1 MIFFR
6 NLNLF
11 LCAICAGFVLAVDV
25 NLDIKPTLKNQKI
38 QKEIIKKLKE
48 DHFFKVNNIEDIN
61 NIFQEKLIESLDP
74 SKVYFTK
81 LEFEQYK
88 NNPNDDIFDLNKSFK
103 ILNGYF
109 NRLIEATSYQIDILK
124 DFDFDFAKSEYMDV
138 YPDDNEWKS
147 SFTEL
152 RKEWFLLAKNDLLN
166 EILDE
171 DIPDETDSRQ
181 TIIDRYERRIRRITQ
196 RNNEDYFSII
206 MNNFTSQF
214 DPHSAYLSP
223 KSAEDFDMQMS
234 LSLEGIGAL
243 LGIEDDYAKVVSLVP
258 GGPAAKSNQL
268 SPDDRIVS
276 IRQAYEEKSTD
287 VVGWRIDEIVRLIR
301 GDAGTEVELE
311 IMPSKTLESSD
322 RKFVTLVREE
332 VQLEEQAAKS
342 KIINIDSESRNYKV
356 GIIEL
361 PAFYIDFNA
370 WRERDPN
377 FRSSSRDVEDIL
389 KSFNED
395 NIDAVLV
402 DLRGNSGGSL
412 YEANKLTGLF
422 VASGATVQVKESS
435 GNIRPWGD
443 GRARQIWKKPVA
455 VLVDR
460 YSASASEI
468 FAGAIQDYKRGIVIG
483 HRTFGKG
490 TVQRLDDLSA
500 GQIKIT
506 ESKFYRVSG
515 SSTQEKGIEPDI
527 VLPSTWDIEETGE
540 SSLDESLPWDTIRPI
555 RHRIYNLNDFAIQR
569 ASENHIDRLS
579 SDPNL
584 QYILKIRQKYDQRK
598 NKKELSLNIDERRND
613 KLDRRSWIL
622 NAENSRRSLLNI
634 DTFDT
639 YDDLESFREDIDSD
653 EISLE
658 NDFLLNESKNI
669 MVDYLKFSSQLIAIN
684 QNQ

>member
-11 LCAICAGFVLAVDV
+11 LCAIYAGFVLAVEV

-38 QKEIIKKLKE
+38 QKEIIKKVKE

-61 NIFQEKLIESLDP
+61 NIFHEKLIESLDP

-81 LEFEQYK
+81 LEFEKYR
-88 NNPNDDIFDLNKSFK
+88 NNLNDEIFDLNKSFK
-103 ILNGYF
+103 ILNKYF
-109 NRLIEATSYQIDILK
+109 NRLIEATSYQIEILE
-124 DFDFDFAKSEYMDV
+124 DFNFDFSKSEYMDI
-138 YPDDNEWKS
+138 YSDDNEWKS
-147 SFTEL
+147 SFAEL

-171 DIPDETDSRQ
+171 DLSDEADIKQ

-196 RNNEDYFSII
+196 RTNEDYFSII

-287 VVGWRIDEIVRLIR
+287 VVGWRIDEIVKLIR

-311 IMPSKTLESSD
+311 IMPSKSLESSE
-322 RKFVTLVREE
+322 RKFVTLIREE

-342 KIINIDSESRNYKV
+342 KIINIDSEPRNYRV

-395 NIDAVLV
+395 NVDAVLL

-443 GRARQIWKKPVA
+443 GRAKQIWKKPIG

-515 SSTQEKGIEPDI
+515 SSTQAKGIEPDI

-555 RHRIYNLNDFAIQR
+555 RHRIYNLNDLAIQR
-569 ASENHIDRLS
+569 ASENHVNRLS
-579 SDPNL
+579 YDPNM

-598 NKKELSLNIDERRND
+598 NKKVLSLNINDRKDD

-622 NAENSRRSLLNI
+622 NAENSRRSLLSI

-639 YDDLESFREDIDSD
+639 YDDLEAYREDINSD

-669 MVDYLKFSSQLIAIN
+669 IVDYLKFNSQLIAAN
-684 QNQ
+684 QN

>member
-11 LCAICAGFVLAVDV
+11 LCAVCAGFVLAVDV

-61 NIFQEKLIESLDP
+61 NIFHEKLIESLDP

-81 LEFEQYK
+81 LELEQYG
-88 NNPNDDIFDLNKSFK
+88 NNLNDESFDLNNSFR
-103 ILNGYF
+103 ILNKYF
-109 NRLIEATSYQIDILK
+109 NRLVEATSYQIEILK
-124 DFDFDFAKSEYMDV
+124 DFKFDFSKSEYMDI
-138 YPDDNEWKS
+138 YSDDNEWKS

-166 EILDE
+166 ELLDE
-171 DIPDETDSRQ
+171 DLSDETDSKQ
-181 TIIDRYERRIRRITQ
+181 IIIDRYERRIRRITQ
-196 RNNEDYFSII
+196 RTNEDYFSII

-287 VVGWRIDEIVRLIR
+287 VVGWRIDEIVKLIR

-311 IMPSKTLESSD
+311 IMPSKSLETSE

-342 KIINIDSESRNYKV
+342 KIISIDSESSNYKV

-377 FRSSSRDVEDIL
+377 FRSSSRDVENIL
-389 KSFNED
+389 RSFNKD
-395 NIDAVLV
+395 SVDAVLV

-443 GRARQIWKKPVA
+443 GRAKQIWKKPVG

-515 SSTQEKGIEPDI
+515 SSTQAKGIEPDI

-569 ASENHIDRLS
+569 ASENHTDRLS
-579 SDPNL
+579 SDPNM
-584 QYILKIRQKYDQRK
+584 QYILKVRQKYDQRK
-598 NKKELSLNIDERRND
+598 NKKELSLNIYERKND

-622 NAENSRRSLLNI
+622 NAENARRNLLNF

-639 YDDLESFREDIDSD
+639 YDDLEKFREGIDTD

-669 MVDYLKFSSQLIAIN
+669 IVDYLKFSSQLIAVN
-684 QNQ
+684 

>member
-11 LCAICAGFVLAVDV
+11 LCVIYAGLILASDV
-25 NLDIKPTLKNQKI
+25 NLDIKPTLENRKI
-38 QKEIIKKLKE
+38 QKEIIKKVKE

-61 NIFQEKLIESLDP
+61 NIFQQKLIESLDP

-81 LEFEQYK
+81 LEFEQYG
-88 NNPNDDIFDLNKSFK
+88 NNLNDESFDLNNSFR
-103 ILNGYF
+103 ILNKYF
-109 NRLIEATSYQIDILK
+109 NRLIEATLYQIEILK
-124 DFDFDFAKSEYMDV
+124 DFNFDFSKSEYIDI

-147 SFTEL
+147 SFAEL

-171 DIPDETDSRQ
+171 DLSNKTDGRQ
-181 TIIDRYERRIRRITQ
+181 TIVDRYERRIRRITQ
-196 RNNEDYFSII
+196 RTNEDYFSII

-287 VVGWRIDEIVRLIR
+287 VVGWRIDEIVKLIR

-311 IMPSKTLESSD
+311 IMPSKSLESSE

-342 KIINIDSESRNYKV
+342 KIISIDSESRNYRV

-377 FRSSSRDVEDIL
+377 FRSSSRDVENIL
-389 KSFNED
+389 RSFNKD
-395 NIDAVLV
+395 NVDAVLV

-443 GRARQIWKKPVA
+443 GRAKQIWKKPVG

-515 SSTQEKGIEPDI
+515 SSTQAKGIEPDI

-569 ASENHIDRLS
+569 ANDNHLERLS
-579 SDPNL
+579 SDPNM

-598 NKKELSLNIDERRND
+598 NRKQLSLNIDERKKD
-613 KLDRRSWIL
+613 KLDRRLWIL
-622 NAENSRRSLLNI
+622 NTENSRRNLLNI
-634 DTFDT
+634 DTFST
-639 YDDLESFREDIDSD
+639 YDDLEAFREDIDSG

-669 MVDYLKFSSQLIAIN
+669 IIDYLKFSSPLIAAN
-684 QNQ
+684 QN

>member
-11 LCAICAGFVLAVDV
+11 LCAIYAGFLLAVDV
-25 NLDIKPTLKNQKI
+25 NLEIKPTLKNHKI

-61 NIFQEKLIESLDP
+61 NIFHEKLIESLDP

-81 LEFEQYK
+81 LEFEQYG
-88 NNPNDDIFDLNKSFK
+88 NNLNDQGFDLNNSFR
-103 ILNGYF
+103 ILNKYF
-109 NRLIEATSYQIDILK
+109 NRLVEATSYQIEILK
-124 DFDFDFAKSEYMDV
+124 DFNFDFSKSEYMDI
-138 YPDDNEWKS
+138 YSDDNEWKS

-171 DIPDETDSRQ
+171 DLSDETDTKQ
-181 TIIDRYERRIRRITQ
+181 IIIDRYERRIRRITQ
-196 RNNEDYFSII
+196 RTNEDYFSII

-311 IMPSKTLESSD
+311 ILPSKTLESTE

-342 KIINIDSESRNYKV
+342 KIINVDSQPRNYRV

-395 NIDAVLV
+395 NVDAVLV

-443 GRARQIWKKPVA
+443 GRAKQIWKKPVG

-515 SSTQEKGIEPDI
+515 SSTQAKGIEPDI

-569 ASENHIDRLS
+569 ASENHIVRLS
-579 SDPNL
+579 NDPNM
-584 QYILKIRQKYDQRK
+584 QYILKVRQKYDKRK
-598 NKKELSLNIDERRND
+598 NKKELSLNINERKND
-613 KLDRRSWIL
+613 RLDRRSWIL
-622 NAENSRRSLLNI
+622 NAENVRRSLLNFDI
-634 DTFDT
+634 FDT
-639 YDDLESFREDIDSD
+639 YDDLETFREEINSD

-669 MVDYLKFSSQLIAIN
+669 IVDYLKFSSQLIAVN
-684 QNQ
+684 QN

>member
-1 MIFFR
+1 MIIFR
-6 NLNLF
+6 NLKLF
-11 LCAICAGFVLAVDV
+11 LCAVCSGFILAAEV
-25 NLDIKPTLKNQKI
+25 NLEIKPTLKNQKI
-38 QKEIIKKLKE
+38 QKEIIEKVKD
-48 DHFFKVNNIEDIN
+48 DHFFKVNNIVDIN
-61 NIFQEKLIESLDP
+61 NIFQKKLIESLDP
-74 SKVYFTK
+74 SKVYFT
-81 LEFEQYK
+81 EFEIQQYGTK
-88 NNPNDDIFDLNKSFK
+88 VNNEIFDLTNSFK
-103 ILNGYF
+103 ILNKYF
-109 NRLIEATSYQIDILK
+109 NRLIEASSFQIELLK
-124 DFDFDFAKSEYMDV
+124 NFDFDFSKSEYIDI
-138 YPDDNEWKS
+138 YSDDNQWKS

-152 RKEWFLLAKNDLLN
+152 RKEWFLLTKNDLLN
-166 EILDE
+166 EFLDK
-171 DIPDETDSRQ
+171 DLIDESEIKQ
-181 TIIDRYERRIRRITQ
+181 TIIERYERRIRRITQ

-276 IRQAYEEKSTD
+276 IRQAYEEKSTN
-287 VVGWRIDEIVRLIR
+287 VVGWRIDEIVKLIR

-311 IMPSKTLESSD
+311 ILSSKSLGSSE
-322 RKFVTLVREE
+322 RKFVTLIREE

-342 KIINIDSESRNYKV
+342 KIINVDSESRNYKV

-361 PAFYIDFNA
+361 PAFYVDFNA

-377 FRSSSRDVEDIL
+377 FRSSSRDVKNIL
-389 KSFNED
+389 RSFNQE

-443 GRARQIWKKPVA
+443 GRATQVWKKPVG

-515 SSTQEKGIEPDI
+515 SSTQAKGVEPDI

-555 RHRIYNLNDFAIQR
+555 RHRIYNLNDFAIQK
-569 ASENHIDRLS
+569 ASDNHLKRLS
-579 SDPNL
+579 SDPNM

-598 NKKELSLNIDERRND
+598 NRKELSLNIDERKKDNI
-613 KLDRRSWIL
+613 DRKSWIL
-622 NAENSRRSLLNI
+622 NAENSRRKLLNI
-634 DTFDT
+634 DTFKT
-639 YDDLESFREDIDSD
+639 YDDLETFREEIDSD

-658 NDFLLNESKNI
+658 NDYLLNESKNI
-669 MVDYLKFSSQLIAIN
+669 IIYYLKFSSPLIAAN
-684 QNQ
+684 QN

>member
-6 NLNLF
+6 YLNLF
-11 LCAICAGFVLAVDV
+11 FFVIYAGLVLAVDV
-25 NLDIKPTLKNQKI
+25 NLNIKPTLENQKI
-38 QKEIIKKLKE
+38 QKEIIKKVKE
-48 DHFFKVNNIEDIN
+48 DHFFRVNNIESIN

-74 SKVYFTK
+74 SKLYFTK
-81 LEFEQYK
+81 LEFEKYG
-88 NNPNDDIFDLNKSFK
+88 NNLNNNEIFDLNNSFK
-103 ILNGYF
+103 ILNKYF
-109 NRLIEATSYQIDILK
+109 NRLIEATLYQIEILK
-124 DFDFDFAKSEYMDV
+124 NFDFDFSKSEYIDV
-138 YPDDNEWKS
+138 YSDDNEWKS
-147 SFTEL
+147 SFAEL
-152 RKEWFLLAKNDLLN
+152 RKEWFLLTKNDLLN

-171 DIPDETDSRQ
+171 DITDETEIKQ
-181 TIIDRYERRIRRITQ
+181 TLIDRYERRIRRITQ
-196 RNNEDYFSII
+196 RNNEDYFSLI

-243 LGIEDDYAKVVSLVP
+243 LGVEDDYAKVVSLVP
-258 GGPAAKSNQL
+258 GGPAAKSKQL

-276 IRQAYEEKSTD
+276 IRQANEEKSID
-287 VVGWRIDEIVRLIR
+287 VVGWRIDEIVKLIR

-311 IMPSKTLESSD
+311 IMPSKSIESSE

-342 KIINIDSESRNYKV
+342 RIIDVNSELRNYRV

-370 WRERDPN
+370 WRDRDPN

-389 KSFNED
+389 KSFNQD
-395 NIDAVLV
+395 NVDAVLI

-443 GRARQIWKKPVA
+443 GRAKQIWKKPLG

-468 FAGAIQDYKRGIVIG
+468 FAGAIQDYKRGIVVG

-515 SSTQEKGIEPDI
+515 SSTQAKGIEPDI
-527 VLPSTWDIEETGE
+527 VLPSTWDIDEAGE

-555 RHRIYNLNDFAIQR
+555 RHRIYSLNEFAIQQ
-569 ASENHIDRLS
+569 ASENHLDRLS
-579 SDPNL
+579 SDPNM
-584 QYILKIRQKYDQRK
+584 QYILKIRQKYDQSK
-598 NKKELSLNIDERRND
+598 NRKELSLNIDEREKD
-613 KLDRRSWIL
+613 KLDRKSWML
-622 NAENSRRSLLNI
+622 SAENYRRNLLNI
-634 DTFDT
+634 DRFDT
-639 YDDLESFREDIDSD
+639 YDDLEAYREKIDS
-653 EISLE
+653 EAISLE
-658 NDFLLNESKNI
+658 DDFLLNESKNI
-669 MVDYLKFSSQLIAIN
+669 IIDYLKFSSPLIAAN
-684 QNQ
+684 QN

>member
-11 LCAICAGFVLAVDV
+11 LCAIYAGFVLAVDL

-38 QKEIIKKLKE
+38 QKEIIKKVKE

-81 LEFEQYK
+81 LEFEQYG
-88 NNPNDDIFDLNKSFK
+88 NNLNDESFDLNNSFR
-103 ILNGYF
+103 ILNKYF
-109 NRLIEATSYQIDILK
+109 NRLIEATSYQIEILNNFN
-124 DFDFDFAKSEYMDV
+124 FDFSKSEYMDI
-138 YPDDNEWKS
+138 YSDDNEWKS

-171 DIPDETDSRQ
+171 DLSDETDSKQ
-181 TIIDRYERRIRRITQ
+181 IIIDRYERRIRRITQ
-196 RNNEDYFSII
+196 RTNEDYFSII

-287 VVGWRIDEIVRLIR
+287 VVGWRIDEIVKLIR

-311 IMPSKTLESSD
+311 IMPSKSLESSE

-342 KIINIDSESRNYKV
+342 KIISIDSESRNYKV

-377 FRSSSRDVEDIL
+377 FRSSSRDVENIL
-389 KSFNED
+389 RSFNKD
-395 NIDAVLV
+395 NVDAVLV

-422 VASGATVQVKESS
+422 IASGATVQVKESS

-443 GRARQIWKKPVA
+443 GRAKQIWKKPVG

-515 SSTQEKGIEPDI
+515 SSTQAKGIEPDI

-569 ASENHIDRLS
+569 ASENHTDRLS
-579 SDPNL
+579 SDPNM
-584 QYILKIRQKYDQRK
+584 QYILKVRQKYDQRK
-598 NKKELSLNIDERRND
+598 NKKELSLNINERKND

-622 NAENSRRSLLNI
+622 NAENIRRSLLNF
-634 DTFDT
+634 DTFDS
-639 YDDLESFREDIDSD
+639 YDDLETFREEIDTD

-669 MVDYLKFSSQLIAIN
+669 IVDYLKFNSQLIAVN
-684 QNQ
+684 QN

>member
-61 NIFQEKLIESLDP
+61 NIFHEKLIESLDP

-81 LEFEQYK
+81 LEFEQYG
-88 NNPNDDIFDLNKSFK
+88 NNLNDESFDLNNSFR
-103 ILNGYF
+103 ILNKYF
-109 NRLIEATSYQIDILK
+109 NRLVEATSYQIEILK
-124 DFDFDFAKSEYMDV
+124 DFNFDFSKSEYMDV
-138 YPDDNEWKS
+138 YSDDNEWKS
-147 SFTEL
+147 TFTEL

-171 DIPDETDSRQ
+171 DLSDETDIRQ
-181 TIIDRYERRIRRITQ
+181 IIIDRYERRIRRITQ
-196 RNNEDYFSII
+196 RTNEDYFSII

-287 VVGWRIDEIVRLIR
+287 VVGWRIDEIVKLIR

-311 IMPSKTLESSD
+311 IMPSKSLESSE

-342 KIINIDSESRNYKV
+342 KIISIDSESRNYRV

-389 KSFNED
+389 KSFNAD
-395 NIDAVLV
+395 NVDAVLV

-443 GRARQIWKKPVA
+443 GRAKQIWKKPIG

-515 SSTQEKGIEPDI
+515 SSTQAKGVEPDI

-579 SDPNL
+579 NDPNM
-584 QYILKIRQKYDQRK
+584 QYILKVRQKYDERK
-598 NKKELSLNIDERRND
+598 NRKELSLNINERKND
-613 KLDRRSWIL
+613 KLDRRSWLL
-622 NAENSRRSLLNI
+622 NAENIRRSLLNL

-639 YDDLESFREDIDSD
+639 YDDLETFREEIDSD

-669 MVDYLKFSSQLIAIN
+669 IVDYLKFSSQLIAVN
-684 QNQ
+684 QN

>member
-11 LCAICAGFVLAVDV
+11 LCAICAGLVLAVEV

-38 QKEIIKKLKE
+38 QKEIIKKVKE

-61 NIFQEKLIESLDP
+61 NIFHEKLIESLDP

-81 LEFEQYK
+81 LEFEQYG
-88 NNPNDDIFDLNKSFK
+88 NNLNDESFDLNNSFR
-103 ILNGYF
+103 ILNKYF
-109 NRLIEATSYQIDILK
+109 NRLVEATSYQIEILK
-124 DFDFDFAKSEYMDV
+124 DFNFDFSKSEYMDI
-138 YPDDNEWKS
+138 YSDDNEWKS

-166 EILDE
+166 ELLDE
-171 DIPDETDSRQ
+171 DLSDETDSKQ
-181 TIIDRYERRIRRITQ
+181 IIIDRYERRIRRITQ
-196 RNNEDYFSII
+196 RTNEDYFSII

-287 VVGWRIDEIVRLIR
+287 VVGWRIDEIVKLIR

-311 IMPSKTLESSD
+311 IMPSKSLESSE

-342 KIINIDSESRNYKV
+342 KIISIDSESRNYKV

-377 FRSSSRDVEDIL
+377 FRSSSRDVENIL
-389 KSFNED
+389 RSFNKD
-395 NIDAVLV
+395 NVDAVLV

-443 GRARQIWKKPVA
+443 GRAKQIWKKPVG

-490 TVQRLDDLSA
+490 TVQRLDDLSS

-515 SSTQEKGIEPDI
+515 SSTQAKGIEPDI

-569 ASENHIDRLS
+569 ASENHTDRLS
-579 SDPNL
+579 SDPNM
-584 QYILKIRQKYDQRK
+584 QYILKVRQKYDQRK
-598 NKKELSLNIDERRND
+598 NKKELSLNINERKND
-613 KLDRRSWIL
+613 KLDNRSWIL
-622 NAENSRRSLLNI
+622 NAENARRSLLNF
-634 DTFDT
+634 DTFDS
-639 YDDLESFREDIDSD
+639 YDDLETFREEIDSD

-669 MVDYLKFSSQLIAIN
+669 IVDYLKFSSQLIAVN
-684 QNQ
+684 QN

>member
-11 LCAICAGFVLAVDV
+11 LCAIYAGFVLAVDV

-61 NIFQEKLIESLDP
+61 NIFHEKLIESLDP

-81 LEFEQYK
+81 LEFEQYG
-88 NNPNDDIFDLNKSFK
+88 NNLNDESFDLNNSFR
-103 ILNGYF
+103 ILNKYF
-109 NRLIEATSYQIDILK
+109 NRLVEATSYQIEILK
-124 DFDFDFAKSEYMDV
+124 DFNFDFSKSEYMDI
-138 YPDDNEWKS
+138 YSDDNEWKS

-166 EILDE
+166 ELLDE
-171 DIPDETDSRQ
+171 DLSDETDSKQ
-181 TIIDRYERRIRRITQ
+181 IIIDRYERRIRRITQ
-196 RNNEDYFSII
+196 RTNEDYFSII

-287 VVGWRIDEIVRLIR
+287 VVGWRIDEIVKLIR

-311 IMPSKTLESSD
+311 IMPSKSLESSE

-342 KIINIDSESRNYKV
+342 KIISIDSESRNYKV

-377 FRSSSRDVEDIL
+377 FRSSSRDVENIL
-389 KSFNED
+389 RSFNKD
-395 NIDAVLV
+395 NVDAVLV

-443 GRARQIWKKPVA
+443 GRAKQIWKKPVG

-515 SSTQEKGIEPDI
+515 SSTQAKGIEPDI

-555 RHRIYNLNDFAIQR
+555 RHRIYNLNDFAIQQ
-569 ASENHIDRLS
+569 ASENHTDRLS
-579 SDPNL
+579 SDPNM
-584 QYILKIRQKYDQRK
+584 QYILKVRQKYDQRK
-598 NKKELSLNIDERRND
+598 NKKELSLNINERKND

-622 NAENSRRSLLNI
+622 NAENARRSLLNF
-634 DTFDT
+634 DTFDS
-639 YDDLESFREDIDSD
+639 YDDLETFREEIDSD

-669 MVDYLKFSSQLIAIN
+669 IVDYLKFSSQLIAVN
-684 QNQ
+684 QN

>member
-11 LCAICAGFVLAVDV
+11 LCAIYAGFVLAVDV

-61 NIFQEKLIESLDP
+61 NIFHEKLIESLDP

-81 LEFEQYK
+81 LEFEQYG
-88 NNPNDDIFDLNKSFK
+88 NNLNDESFDLNNSFR
-103 ILNGYF
+103 ILNKYF
-109 NRLIEATSYQIDILK
+109 NRLIEATSYQIEILK
-124 DFDFDFAKSEYMDV
+124 DFNFDFSKSEYMDI
-138 YPDDNEWKS
+138 YSDDNEWKS

-171 DIPDETDSRQ
+171 DLSDETDSKQ

-196 RNNEDYFSII
+196 RTNEDYFSII

-287 VVGWRIDEIVRLIR
+287 VVGWRIDEIVKLIR

-311 IMPSKTLESSD
+311 IMPSKSLESSE

-342 KIINIDSESRNYKV
+342 KIISIDSESRNYKV

-377 FRSSSRDVEDIL
+377 FRSSSRDVENIL
-389 KSFNED
+389 RSFNKD
-395 NIDAVLV
+395 NVDAVLV

-443 GRARQIWKKPVA
+443 GRAKQIWKKPVG

-515 SSTQEKGIEPDI
+515 SSTQAKGIEPDI

-569 ASENHIDRLS
+569 ASENHTDRLS
-579 SDPNL
+579 SDPNM
-584 QYILKIRQKYDQRK
+584 QYILKVRQKYDQRK
-598 NKKELSLNIDERRND
+598 NKKELSLNINERKND
-613 KLDRRSWIL
+613 KLDRRSWLL
-622 NAENSRRSLLNI
+622 NAENARRSLLNF

-639 YDDLESFREDIDSD
+639 YDDLETFREEIDSD

-669 MVDYLKFSSQLIAIN
+669 IVDYLKFSSQLIAVN
-684 QNQ
+684 QN

>member
-11 LCAICAGFVLAVDV
+11 LCAIYAGFVLAVDV

-61 NIFQEKLIESLDP
+61 NIFHEKLIESLDP

-81 LEFEQYK
+81 LEFEQYG
-88 NNPNDDIFDLNKSFK
+88 NNLNDESFDLNNSFR
-103 ILNGYF
+103 ILNKYF
-109 NRLIEATSYQIDILK
+109 NRLVEATSYQIEILK
-124 DFDFDFAKSEYMDV
+124 DFNFDFSKSEYMDI
-138 YPDDNEWKS
+138 YSDDNEWKS

-166 EILDE
+166 ELLDE
-171 DIPDETDSRQ
+171 DLSDETDSKQ
-181 TIIDRYERRIRRITQ
+181 IIIDRYERRIRRITQ
-196 RNNEDYFSII
+196 RTNEDYFSII

-287 VVGWRIDEIVRLIR
+287 VVGWRIDEIVKLIR

-311 IMPSKTLESSD
+311 IMPSKSLESSE

-342 KIINIDSESRNYKV
+342 KIISIDSESRDYKV

-377 FRSSSRDVEDIL
+377 FRSSSRDVENIL
-389 KSFNED
+389 RSFNKD
-395 NIDAVLV
+395 NVDAVLV

-443 GRARQIWKKPVA
+443 GRAKQIWKKPVG

-515 SSTQEKGIEPDI
+515 SSTQAKGIEPDI

-569 ASENHIDRLS
+569 ASDNHLERLS
-579 SDPNL
+579 SDPNM

-598 NKKELSLNIDERRND
+598 NRKQLSLNIDERKKD
-613 KLDRRSWIL
+613 KLDRRLWIL
-622 NAENSRRSLLNI
+622 NTENSRRNLLNI
-634 DTFDT
+634 ETFST
-639 YDDLESFREDIDSD
+639 YDDLETFREDIDSE

-669 MVDYLKFSSQLIAIN
+669 IIDYLKFSSPLIAAN
-684 QNQ
+684 QN

>member
-61 NIFQEKLIESLDP
+61 NIFHEKLIESLDP

-81 LEFEQYK
+81 LEFEQYG
-88 NNPNDDIFDLNKSFK
+88 NNFNDESFDLNNSFR
-103 ILNGYF
+103 ILNKYF
-109 NRLIEATSYQIDILK
+109 NRLVEATSYQIEILK
-124 DFDFDFAKSEYMDV
+124 DFNFDFSKSEYMDI
-138 YPDDNEWKS
+138 YSDDNEWKS

-166 EILDE
+166 ELLDE
-171 DIPDETDSRQ
+171 DLSDETDSKQ
-181 TIIDRYERRIRRITQ
+181 IIIDRYERRIRRISQ
-196 RNNEDYFSII
+196 RSNEDYFSII

-287 VVGWRIDEIVRLIR
+287 VVGWRIDEIVKLIR

-311 IMPSKTLESSD
+311 VIPSKSLESAE

-342 KIINIDSESRNYKV
+342 KIISIDSESRNYKV
-356 GIIEL
+356 GIIKL

-370 WRERDPN
+370 WRERDPD
-377 FRSSSRDVEDIL
+377 FRSSSRDVENIL
-389 KSFNED
+389 RSFNKD

-443 GRARQIWKKPVA
+443 GRAKQIWKKPVG

-490 TVQRLDDLSA
+490 TVQRLDDLSS

-515 SSTQEKGIEPDI
+515 SSTQAKGIEPDI

-569 ASENHIDRLS
+569 ASENHTDRLS
-579 SDPNL
+579 SDPNM
-584 QYILKIRQKYDQRK
+584 QYILKVRQKYDQRK
-598 NKKELSLNIDERRND
+598 NKKELSLNINERKND

-622 NAENSRRSLLNI
+622 NAENARRSLLNF
-634 DTFDT
+634 DTFDS
-639 YDDLESFREDIDSD
+639 YDDLETFREEIDSD

-658 NDFLLNESKNI
+658 NDLLLNESKNI
-669 MVDYLKFSSQLIAIN
+669 IVDYLKFSSQLIAVN
-684 QNQ
+684 QN